1 MTYNSN
7 HVNFPTRHLRPRHA
21 EHTLMVE
28 CFDALNEWETFDSA
42 ELSAYKAYSGEIASE
57 NRAWLEYDAIAL
69 A

>member
-1 MTYNSN
+1 MTHNLK
-7 HVNFPTRHLRPRHA
+7 HVNIPTRKLRSRYG

-28 CFDALNEWETFDSA
+28 CLEALNEWETFDSA
-42 ELSAYKAYSGEIASE
+42 ELAAYKVYSGEIASE

>member
-1 MTYNSN
+1 MTYNRN